1 MPIAKKQHM
10 TVAERQAAGREAR
23 RAAPRTAHGS
33 WTPAADRPDPIALL
47 LAQDEDRMEDL
58 VPIRWGRMS
67 ASPFAFYRGSAA
79 LMAADL
85 APLPRTDLTV
95 QLCGDAHL
103 ANFGMYGSPERELL
117 FDVNDFDETL
127 PGPFEWD
134 LKRLAASFVIATR
147 HNGLGEDVA
156 RETALAAARSYR
168 QHMASYAEMRELDVW
183 YSRVVADDLLQ
194 MARAAIAA
202 KSGAKS
208 GTKADV
214 KSPTKAGLKMAE
226 KGFAKARGRDS
237 LQAAGKLTEVVDGV
251 RRIVDQP
258 PLIMHLDML
267 NDSENTHRLFEQY
280 KATLED
286 DRRVLLE
293 RFQITDIARKVVGVG
308 SVGTRCIIVL
318 LLGRDGDDPLFLQI
332 KEAGPSVLEPYLG
345 RSKFTHAGHRVVA
358 GQRLMQAAS
367 DIFLGW
373 MTGKP
378 AGRPFYWRQ
387 LRDMKGS
394 VDTELLK
401 APGLEILATLCG
413 WALARGHARS
423 GRRIAIASY
432 LGVSDRF
439 DQAIADFAQS
449 YANQAE
455 KDYET
460 LTKAIKQG
468 KIPVE
473 SGI

>member
-1 MPIAKKQHM
+1 MTIANKHHL
-10 TVAERQAAGREAR
+10 TVDDRRALGREAR
-23 RAAPRTAHGS
+23 KAAPRASHGS

-47 LAQDEDRMEDL
+47 RAQDEDRMEDL

-103 ANFGMYGSPERELL
+103 ANFGLYGSPDRTLL

-134 LKRLAASFVIATR
+134 LKRLAASFVVATR

-168 QHMASYAEMRELDVW
+168 EHITAYAEMRELDVW
-183 YSRVVADDLLQ
+183 YSRVVADDLLEI
-194 MARAAIAA
+194 ARASRAA
-202 KSGAKS
+202 KQASKS
-208 GTKADV
+208 DV
-214 KSPTKAGLKMAE
+214 KARLKATE

-237 LQAAGKLTEVVDGV
+237 LQAAGKLTETVDGK

-258 PLIMHLDML
+258 PLIMHLEML
-267 NDSENTHRLFEQY
+267 EDAKNTHSLFEQY

-286 DRRVLLE
+286 DRRELLE
-293 RFQITDIARKVVGVG
+293 RFEIADIARKVVGVG

-318 LLGRDGDDPLFLQI
+318 LLGRDGDDPLFLQV
-332 KEAGPSVLEPYLG
+332 KEAGPSVLERYLG

-358 GQRLMQAAS
+358 GQRLTQAAS

-394 VDTELLK
+394 IETDLLK
-401 APGLEILATLCG
+401 APGLEILAALCG

-423 GRRIAIASY
+423 GHRIAIASY

-439 DQAIADFAQS
+439 EQGIADFARS
-449 YANQAE
+449 YADQAE

-460 LTKAIKQG
+460 VVKAIKQG
-468 KIPVE
+468 TIPAE
-473 SGI
+473 TGI

>member
-1 MPIAKKQHM
+1 MTIAKNHHL
-10 TVAERQAAGREAR
+10 TVDERRAIGREAR
-23 RAAPRTAHGS
+23 KAAPRASHGS
-33 WTPAADRPDPIALL
+33 WTPAADRPDSIALL
-47 LAQDEDRMEDL
+47 RAQDEDRMEDL

-103 ANFGMYGSPERELL
+103 ANFGLYGSPDRTLL

-134 LKRLAASFVIATR
+134 LKRLAASFVVATR

-168 QHMASYAEMRELDVW
+168 EHITAYAEMRELDVW

-194 MARAAIAA
+194 LARTSSAA
-202 KSGAKS
+202 KQASKS
-208 GTKADV
+208 DV
-214 KSPTKAGLKMAE
+214 KARLKSTE

-237 LQAAGKLTEVVDGV
+237 LQAAGKLTEVVDGK

-258 PLIMHLDML
+258 PLVMHLEILEDAK
-267 NDSENTHRLFEQY
+267 NTHSLFEQY

-286 DRRVLLE
+286 DRRELLE
-293 RFQITDIARKVVGVG
+293 RFQIADIARKVVGVG

-318 LLGRDGDDPLFLQI
+318 LLGRDGDDPLFLQV

-358 GQRLMQAAS
+358 GQRLTQAAS

-394 VDTELLK
+394 IETDLLK

-423 GRRIAIASY
+423 GHRIAIASY

-439 DQAIADFAQS
+439 EQGIADFARS
-449 YANQAE
+449 YADQAE

-460 LTKAIKQG
+460 VVKAIKQG
-468 KIPVE
+468 KIPAE
-473 SGI
+473 TGI

>member
-1 MPIAKKQHM
+1 MTIAKKHHL
-10 TVAERQAAGREAR
+10 TVEERRTAGREAR
-23 RAAPRTAHGS
+23 KAAPRTSHGS
-33 WTPAADRPDPIALL
+33 WTPAADRPDPLALL
-47 LAQDEDRMEDL
+47 RAQDEDRMTDL

-134 LKRLAASFVIATR
+134 LKRLAASFVVATR

-168 QHMASYAEMRELDVW
+168 QHITAYAEMRELDVW
-183 YSRVVADDLLQ
+183 YSRVVADDLLKTVRAGATATKTSKSDAK
-194 MARAAIAA
+194 AR
-202 KSGAKS
+202 
-208 GTKADV
+208 V
-214 KSPTKAGLKMAE
+214 KMAE
-226 KGFAKARGRDS
+226 KGLAKARGRDS
-237 LQAAGKLTEVVDGV
+237 VQAAGKLTEVVDGS

-258 PLIMHLDML
+258 PLIMHLEEL
-267 NDSENTHRLFEQY
+267 QDSENTHGLFEQY

-286 DRRVLLE
+286 DRRELLE
-293 RFQITDIARKVVGVG
+293 RFEIADLARKVVGVG

-318 LLGRDGDDPLFLQI
+318 LLGRDGDDPLFLQV
-332 KEAGPSVLEPYLG
+332 KQAGPSVLEPYLG

-358 GQRLMQAAS
+358 GQRLTQAAS

-401 APGLEILATLCG
+401 APGLEMLGALCG

-439 DQAIADFAQS
+439 DQGIADFARS
-449 YANQAE
+449 YADQAE
-455 KDYET
+455 KDYEA
-460 LTKAIKQG
+460 LLKAIKQG

-473 SGI
+473 TGI

>member
-1 MPIAKKQHM
+1 MPIARKHHV
-10 TVAERQAAGREAR
+10 TVDERRAAGREAR
-23 RAAPRTAHGS
+23 KAAPRASHGA
-33 WTPAADRPDPIALL
+33 WTPAVDRPDPIALL
-47 LAQDEDRMEDL
+47 RAQDEDRMEDL

-134 LKRLAASFVIATR
+134 LKRLAASFIIATR

-168 QHMASYAEMRELDVW
+168 QHMAAYAEMRELDVW

-194 MARAAIAA
+194 MARASKTAQKAS
-202 KSGAKS
+202 KS
-208 GTKADV
+208 DV
-214 KSPTKAGLKMAE
+214 KTRLKMTE
-226 KGFAKARGRDS
+226 RTFAKARGRDS
-237 LQAAGKLTEVVDGV
+237 LQAAGKLTEVVDGT

-258 PLIMHLDML
+258 PLVMHLEILEDTA
-267 NDSENTHRLFEQY
+267 NTHSLFEQY

-286 DRRVLLE
+286 DRRELLE
-293 RFQITDIARKVVGVG
+293 RYQIADIARKVVGVG

-318 LLGRDGDDPLFLQI
+318 MLGRDVEDPLFLQV

-394 VDTELLK
+394 IDTELLK

-423 GRRIAIASY
+423 GHRIAIASY

-439 DQAIADFAQS
+439 DNGIADFAQS
-449 YANQAE
+449 YADQAE
-455 KDYET
+455 KDYDALAT
-460 LTKAIKQG
+460 AIKQG

-473 SGI
+473 TGI

>member
-1 MPIAKKQHM
+1 MTIVEKRENR
-10 TVAERQAAGREAR
+10 TVAERRAIGREAR
-23 RAAPRTAHGS
+23 KIAPRASHGS
-33 WTPAADRPDPIALL
+33 WTPAPDRPDPLALL
-47 LAQDEDRMEDL
+47 RAQDDDRMADL

-67 ASPFAFYRGSAA
+67 TSPFAFYRGSAV

-85 APLPRTDLTV
+85 APLPRTNLTV

-103 ANFGMYGSPERELL
+103 SNFGLYGSPERELL

-134 LKRLAASFVIATR
+134 LKRLAASFVLASR
-147 HNGLGEDVA
+147 NNGLGEDVA
-156 RETALAAARSYR
+156 RETALAAVRSYR
-168 QHMASYAEMRELDVW
+168 EHMTAYAEMNELDVW
-183 YSRVVADDLLQ
+183 YSHIVADELLD
-194 MARAAIAA
+194 MARASQAA
-202 KSGAKS
+202 RAA
-208 GTKADV
+208 TKHAV
-214 KSPTKAGLKMAE
+214 NKRLKIVE
-226 KGFAKARGRDS
+226 KTFAKARGRDS
-237 LQAAGKLTEVVDGV
+237 LQAAGKLTEVVDGS

-258 PLIMHLDML
+258 PLVMHLKELDDNEAL
-267 NDSENTHRLFEQY
+267 TGLFGQY

-286 DRRVLLE
+286 DRRELLE
-293 RFQITDIARKVVGVG
+293 RFNVVDMARKVVGVG

-318 LLGRDGDDPLFLQI
+318 LIGRDSDDPLFLQV

-345 RSKFTHAGHRVVA
+345 RSKFVHGGHRVVA

-378 AGRPFYWRQ
+378 AGRQFYWRQ

-394 VDTELLK
+394 IETELLK

-413 WALARGHARS
+413 WTLARGHARS
-423 GRRIAIASY
+423 GHRIAIASY

-439 DQAIADFAQS
+439 ERGIADFALA

-455 KDYET
+455 KDYEA
-460 LTKAIKQG
+460 LLKAIKRG

-473 SGI
+473 TGI

>member
-1 MPIAKKQHM
+1 MPIAKKHHM
-10 TVAERQAAGREAR
+10 TVDERRALGREAR
-23 RAAPRTAHGS
+23 KAAPRASHGS

-47 LAQDEDRMEDL
+47 RAQDEDRMEDL

-85 APLPRTDLTV
+85 APLPRTGLTV

-103 ANFGMYGSPERELL
+103 ANFGLYGSPDRTLL

-134 LKRLAASFVIATR
+134 LKRLAASFVVATR

-156 RETALAAARSYR
+156 RATALAAARSYR
-168 QHMASYAEMRELDVW
+168 EHISAYAEMRELEVW

-194 MARAAIAA
+194 ILRTGSA
-202 KSGAKS
+202 
-208 GTKADV
+208 TKAGRMGAS
-214 KSPTKAGLKMAE
+214 KAQIKAGLKAGE
-226 KGFAKARGRDS
+226 KTLAKARGRDS
-237 LQAAGKLTEVVDGV
+237 LQAAGKLTEIVDGK

-258 PLIMHLDML
+258 PLVMHLEAL
-267 NDSENTHRLFEQY
+267 QDSDNTHGLFEQY

-286 DRRVLLE
+286 DRRELLE
-293 RFQITDIARKVVGVG
+293 RFQIADIARKVVGVG

-318 LLGRDGDDPLFLQI
+318 LLGRDGDDPLFLQV

-358 GQRLMQAAS
+358 GQRLTQAAS

-394 VDTELLK
+394 VETELLK
-401 APGLEILATLCG
+401 APGLEMLAGLCG

-439 DQAIADFAQS
+439 EQGIADFARS
-449 YANQAE
+449 YADQAE

-460 LTKAIKQG
+460 VVKAIKQG

-473 SGI
+473 AGI

>member
-1 MPIAKKQHM
+1 MTFTKKYHM
-10 TVAERQAAGREAR
+10 TVDERRTAGREAR
-23 RAAPRTAHGS
+23 KAAPRAAHGA
-33 WTPAADRPDPIALL
+33 WTPATDRPDPIALL
-47 LAQDEDRMEDL
+47 RAQDEDRMQDL

-85 APLPRTDLTV
+85 APLPRTGLTV

-168 QHMASYAEMRELDVW
+168 QHMAAYAEMRELDVW

-194 MARAAIAA
+194 MAGATSTARKAS
-202 KSGAKS
+202 KSE
-208 GTKADV
+208 V
-214 KSPTKAGLKMAE
+214 KSRLIGAE
-226 KGFAKARGRDS
+226 KVFAKARGRDS

-258 PLIMHLDML
+258 PLVMHLDML
-267 NDSENTHRLFEQY
+267 QDSENTHRLFEQY

-286 DRRVLLE
+286 DRRELLE
-293 RFQITDIARKVVGVG
+293 RFQVTDIARKVVGVG

-318 LLGRDGDDPLFLQI
+318 LLGRDIEDPLFLQV

-394 VDTELLK
+394 IDTELLK

-423 GRRIAIASY
+423 GHRIAIASY
-432 LGVSDRF
+432 LGGSDRF
-439 DQAIADFAQS
+439 DKGIADFAQS
-449 YANQAE
+449 YADQAE
-455 KDYET
+455 KDYEAVV
-460 LTKAIKQG
+460 KAVKQG

-473 SGI
+473 AGI